1 VKRRALLAA
10 TGSGLA
16 AALAGCV
23 ETSPTPGDAGPPPGR
38 DAPAAG
44 RTDTTT
50 TFDGTPPEVLS
61 RRELPEPPATATPE
75 SASEFVRAYERAVL
89 HNDLVE
95 YAAGRGQPVRTE
107 VSAVRTDVLLS
118 VGGESGALLVASDGS
133 ATARRT
139 DGGYTRNRA
148 LVVHYVAD
156 GAHHARPYNAYRCAR
171 HGVPAE
177 AVEDGA
183 EPAKLQL
190 YDFSDGEGAR
200 VSVAVDDRATGER
213 AFFDRYDFGELGLV
227 VQPGVAAEAGRF
239 DVSVATQ
246 SGGVDSL
253 TWNPEP
259 GTPSWWGLT
268 AVVLPDGGGVA
279 AGVLDPAVPASF
291 RSDLCRR
298 PDS

>member
-1 VKRRALLAA
+1 VKRRALLASV
-10 TGSGLA
+10 GGGLA

-23 ETSPTPGDAGPPPGR
+23 ETSPTPGGAGPTPGR
-38 DAPAAG
+38 DAPGGG
-44 RTDTTT
+44 RTDAT
-50 TFDGTPPEVLS
+50 TFDGTPPDALA
-61 RRELPEPPATATPE
+61 RREVPEPPAAATPE

-89 HNDLVE
+89 YNDLVE
-95 YAAGRGQPVRTE
+95 YAGRRGQPVRTE

-133 ATARRT
+133 ATARRA

-156 GAHHARPYNAYRCAR
+156 DAHRVQPYNAYRCAR
-171 HGVPAE
+171 HGVAAD
-177 AVEDGA
+177 AVEGGA

-200 VSVAVDDRATGER
+200 VSVAVHDRATGER
-213 AFFDRYDFGELGLV
+213 AFFDRYDVGDLGLV
-227 VQPGVAAEAGRF
+227 VQPGVVAEAVRF

-246 SGGVDSL
+246 SGSVDSL
-253 TWNPEP
+253 TWDPEP

-268 AVVLPDGGGVA
+268 AVVLPDGGGVV
-279 AGVLDPAVPASF
+279 AGVLDPALPASF

-298 PDS
+298 PDG